1 MYHMATE
8 SFEPLTPLSLTSW
21 PLATYLLAYM
31 CPHSTLHRYA
41 ELLQVEVPLKQDAQK
56 KFVRQTSFW
65 GRLGKWTNQVLGG
78 PFHLDKGKVPS
89 LDDQFTSLTGNEAGY
104 TAQDA
109 PSMRMP
115 KITRV
120 LRTNGR
126 TRPHIE
132 MQRRI

>member
-1 MYHMATE
+1 M
-8 SFEPLTPLSLTSW
+8 
-21 PLATYLLAYM
+21 
-31 CPHSTLHRYA
+31 
-41 ELLQVEVPLKQDAQK
+41 EVPLKQDAQK

-115 KITRV
+115 KITRD
-120 LRTNGR
+120 LRTYGPTDQR
-126 TRPHIE
+126 TDTTSYRDAMAHLKSLPNFE
-132 MQRRI
+132 MRLRISI